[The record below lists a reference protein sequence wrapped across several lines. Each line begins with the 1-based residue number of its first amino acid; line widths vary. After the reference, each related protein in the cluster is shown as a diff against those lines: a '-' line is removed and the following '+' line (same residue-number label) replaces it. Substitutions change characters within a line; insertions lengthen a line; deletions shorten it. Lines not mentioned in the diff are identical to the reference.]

1 VPNYLYLLRATSPL
15 PGHISCRLYRITT
28 PTQPPTPGT
37 AHHVFLRLRSQHAEG
52 PWPLVQC
59 AWFRPAR
66 RLCCARWRGSQCRCV
81 RRDVSHL
88 QLLAYPTCSIDF
100 EETYDGLGDQLDDEA
115 DDLNDDTF
123 GGEQSV
129 GKHFDFAGQTS
140 MVANTL
146 QEEQM
151 VYQARQRVPQYQH
164 PNQQQ
169 QYQRPPVPQAS
180 KPTRSGYESYKDPEY
195 IPQLEARADIWG
207 LKPKQPV
214 AQRQPSPQPAP
225 TRKVMSMEEVEAMM
239 RAQSMGNDPRAT
251 PPVQQQG
258 LPPGFP
264 GYPPPQHY
272 QQQQQFPHGQPPF
285 QGMPGGMPGHQGG
298 MPGQFAPQ
306 ILQRPQ
312 QQQHQMPQPQQ
323 APPRQ
328 QQQIRA
334 ELPDQ
339 PVRSQPPQQ
348 PTILQRQQ
356 RPQSNEPNAQQQQ
369 RQAPPQAQAQGPPT
383 QPRQILQNPNRLSG
397 PGQPIVQAGTQGS
410 QGPRGQAPG
419 HNRGPSF
426 PGMVI
431 THPEQLL
438 QLSEAERAAFLEED
452 AKRAKRNHKIALL
465 AKDNGLMT
473 PQDKNF
479 ITRIQLQQ
487 LMTATGN
494 LDERGPEA
502 AIAED
507 FYYQVFSQIRGA
519 PRQNPQQPASQ
530 FAQTYLFQT
539 NNRFGARRNGR
550 GGDNHM
556 QRMEQQ
562 IQRAVEAAKA
572 RPKARQLVVEGS
584 LGKIA
589 FSNSKTPRPLLNL
602 KRPETND
609 KLPKH
614 PKSSIADRKEALRNI
629 EAVYR
634 TLMQMED
641 HARVMPP
648 PIQENSPPEAIQEHM
663 EWRSKIDALHNKLWL
678 NTRIMEPINPNVPH
692 PFISILSHAKGKKAV
707 PRLFRHINEQ
717 ERITVV
723 TMIVVHLDALSVVGH
738 AIATP
743 EEPLSAA
750 IREEVDLFA
759 QTVTPPIH
767 AHISDSPLNIVVGLL
782 GLVLDRTNLH
792 VVARSKI
799 GLLLLTILIS
809 RAELL
814 KQSAPEMANEWT
826 QWTELYNRL
835 FDVIEPVLPYLF
847 PGSIND
853 TDDMYIWQFLA
864 AMGVGASPE
873 QQQRLVLGVKDRVME
888 TVSVSKA
895 LPAEMASARTANV
908 NLFMRAIGLDV
919 ELLG

>member
-1 VPNYLYLLRATSPL
+1 MSFFGFDTSL
-15 PGHISCRLYRITT
+15 PRDHGHASNA
-28 PTQPPTPGT
+28 PG
-37 AHHVFLRLRSQHAEG
+37 FGQHDAFAALGGGAIEG
-52 PWPLVQC
+52 
-59 AWFRPAR
+59 
-66 RLCCARWRGSQCRCV
+66 
-81 RRDVSHL
+81 DV
-88 QLLAYPTCSIDF
+88 IDF

-123 GGEQSV
+123 GGGPATQQSV

-140 MVANTL
+140 MVSSTL

-151 VYQARQRVPQYQH
+151 LYQAR
-164 PNQQQ
+164 N
-169 QYQRPPVPQAS
+169 QAS
-180 KPTRSGYESYKDPEY
+180 KPNRTGYESYKDPEY

-207 LKPKQPV
+207 LKPKASASQ
-214 AQRQPSPQPAP
+214 QQQQSSPQPAMATQQAP
-225 TRKVMSMEEVEAMM
+225 PSRKVMSMEEVEAMM
-239 RAQSMGNDPRAT
+239 RAQSIGNDPRAT
-251 PPVQQQG
+251 PPVQQ
-258 LPPGFP
+258 
-264 GYPPPQHY
+264 
-272 QQQQQFPHGQPPF
+272 
-285 QGMPGGMPGHQGG
+285 
-298 MPGQFAPQ
+298 

-312 QQQHQMPQPQQ
+312 QQQHSPQV
-323 APPRQ
+323 
-328 QQQIRA
+328 RA
-334 ELPDQ
+334 ELPDH
-339 PVRSQPPQQ
+339 PIRSQPPQQ
-348 PTILQRQQ
+348 PTILQRQ
-356 RPQSNEPNAQQQQ
+356 RPQSNEHVAQQQ
-369 RQAPPQAQAQGPPT
+369 RQGPPQPQAQGPSG
-383 QPRQILQNPNRLSG
+383 QPRHILQNPNRLSG
-397 PGQPIVQAGTQGS
+397 QGQPMVQTGPQAG
-410 QGPRGQAPG
+410 RGQPAA

-494 LDERGPEA
+494 LEERGPEA

-519 PRQNPQQPASQ
+519 PRHNPQQPASQ

-539 NNRFGARRNGR
+539 NNRFGARRQGR

-609 KLPKH
+609 KLPKSH
-614 PKSSIADRKEALRNI
+614 KSSIADRKEALRNI

-634 TLMQMED
+634 SLMQMED
-641 HARVMPP
+641 HERAMPP
-648 PIQENSPPEAIQEHM
+648 PIQEGSPPEAIQAHM
-663 EWRSKIDALHNKLWL
+663 EWRSKIDVLHEQLWS
-678 NTRIMEPINPNVPH
+678 NTKIMEPINPSAPH
-692 PFISILSHAKGKKAV
+692 PFISILSHAKGKKV
-707 PRLFRHINEQ
+707 IPRLFRHINEQ

-743 EEPLSAA
+743 DEPLSAA
-750 IREEVDLFA
+750 IREEVDLFS
-759 QTVTPPIH
+759 QTVMSPIH
-767 AHISDSPLNIVVGLL
+767 AHISDAPLNIVIGLL

-799 GLLLLTILIS
+799 GLTLLTFLIS

-814 KQSAPEMANEWT
+814 KQSAPEMVTDWQ
-826 QWTELYNRL
+826 QWTNLYNRL

-888 TVSVSKA
+888 TVAVSKA
-895 LPAEMASARTANV
+895 LPADMASARTSNV

>member
-1 VPNYLYLLRATSPL
+1 MSFFGFDTNL
-15 PGHISCRLYRITT
+15 PRDRGHASNA
-28 PTQPPTPGT
+28 PG
-37 AHHVFLRLRSQHAEG
+37 FGQHDAFAALG
-52 PWPLVQC
+52 GG
-59 AWFRPAR
+59 AADD
-66 RLCCARWRGSQCRCV
+66 
-81 RRDVSHL
+81 DV
-88 QLLAYPTCSIDF
+88 IDF
-100 EETYDGLGDQLDDEA
+100 EETYDGLGDQLDDDA

-123 GGEQSV
+123 GGGPATQQSV

-140 MVANTL
+140 MVSSTL

-151 VYQARQRVPQYQH
+151 LYQARQKYP
-164 PNQQQ
+164 QQQ
-169 QYQRPPVPQAS
+169 QYQQQQQQPQQYQQRPPVPQAS
-180 KPTRSGYESYKDPEY
+180 KPNRTGYESYKDPEY

-207 LKPKQPV
+207 LKPKQPA
-214 AQRQPSPQPAP
+214 AQRQPSPQPPAASQQPAP
-225 TRKVMSMEEVEAMM
+225 TRKAMSMEEVEAMM
-239 RAQSMGNDPRAT
+239 RAQSIGT
-251 PPVQQQG
+251 PPVQQAP
-258 LPPGFP
+258 PPGFP
-264 GYPPPQHY
+264 GYA
-272 QQQQQFPHGQPPF
+272 QQQQYPQQHFPQQQPQYP
-285 QGMPGGMPGHQGG
+285 GMPAGG

-312 QQQHQMPQPQQ
+312 QQQQPV
-323 APPRQ
+323 RQ
-328 QQQIRA
+328 QQQQQARA

-348 PTILQRQQ
+348 PTILQRQ
-356 RPQSNEPNAQQQQ
+356 RPQSNEPGAQQQ
-369 RQAPPQAQAQGPPT
+369 RQAPSQAQAQGPPT

-397 PGQPIVQAGTQGS
+397 QGQPMVQNPQQGPQAG
-410 QGPRGQAPG
+410 RGIPAG

-494 LDERGPEA
+494 LEERGPEA

-507 FYYQVFSQIRGA
+507 FYYQVFTQIRGA

-539 NNRFGARRNGR
+539 NNRFGNRRQGR

-602 KRPETND
+602 KRTENND
-609 KLPKH
+609 KLPKNH
-614 PKSSIADRKEALRNI
+614 KSSIADRKEALRNI
-629 EAVYR
+629 EAVYK

-641 HARVMPP
+641 HERAMPP
-648 PIQENSPPEAIQEHM
+648 PIQEGSPPEAIQAHM
-663 EWRSKIDALHNKLWL
+663 EWRSKIEALHQQLWL
-678 NTRIMEPINPNVPH
+678 NTKIMEPINPSTPH
-692 PFISILSHAKGKKAV
+692 PFISILSHAKGKKV
-707 PRLFRHINEQ
+707 IPRLFRHINEQ

-750 IREEVDLFA
+750 IREEVDLFS
-759 QTVTPPIH
+759 QTVMSPIH
-767 AHISDSPLNIVVGLL
+767 AHISEAPLNIVIGLL

-792 VVARSKI
+792 VVARSRI
-799 GLLLLTILIS
+799 GLTLLTFLIS

-814 KQSAPEMANEWT
+814 KQSAPEMVTDWQ
-826 QWTELYNRL
+826 QWTGLYNRL

-895 LPAEMASARTANV
+895 LPADMASARTANV

>member
-1 VPNYLYLLRATSPL
+1 MSFFGFDTSL
-15 PGHISCRLYRITT
+15 PRDRGHSSNA
-28 PTQPPTPGT
+28 PG
-37 AHHVFLRLRSQHAEG
+37 FGQHDAFAALG
-52 PWPLVQC
+52 GGAADDNV
-59 AWFRPAR
+59 
-66 RLCCARWRGSQCRCV
+66 
-81 RRDVSHL
+81 
-88 QLLAYPTCSIDF
+88 IDF
-100 EETYDGLGDQLDDEA
+100 EDTYDGLGDQLDDDA
-115 DDLNDDTF
+115 DDHNQDTF
-123 GGEQSV
+123 GDGPATQQSV

-140 MVANTL
+140 LVASTL

-151 VYQARQRVPQYQH
+151 LFHARQKVPQ
-164 PNQQQ
+164 QQQ
-169 QYQRPPVPQAS
+169 QYQQQQQQQQQHYQQRPPVPTAS
-180 KPTRSGYESYKDPEY
+180 KPNRSGYESYKDPEY

-207 LKPKQPV
+207 LKPKQPA
-214 AQRQPSPQPAP
+214 AQRQPSPQPPAAAQQPAP

-239 RAQSMGNDPRAT
+239 RAQSLSNNESRAT
-251 PPVQQQG
+251 PPAQQQP
-258 LPPGFP
+258 LAGFS
-264 GYPPPQHY
+264 GYH
-272 QQQQQFPHGQPPF
+272 QQQYQDQQPQLAQGQPQYP
-285 QGMPGGMPGHQGG
+285 G

-312 QQQHQMPQPQQ
+312 QQ
-323 APPRQ
+323 
-328 QQQIRA
+328 IRA
-334 ELPDQ
+334 ELPGQ
-339 PVRSQPPQQ
+339 PVQSQSPQQ
-348 PTILQRQQ
+348 PTILQRQ
-356 RPQSNEPNAQQQQ
+356 RPQSNDHSV
-369 RQAPPQAQAQGPPT
+369 

-397 PGQPIVQAGTQGS
+397 QGQPMQPGPQGHSVSRS
-410 QGPRGQAPG
+410 QPG
-419 HNRGPSF
+419 VHNRGPSF

-494 LDERGPEA
+494 VEERGPEA

-519 PRQNPQQPASQ
+519 PRHNPHQPASQ

-539 NNRFGARRNGR
+539 NNRFGARRHGR

-572 RPKARQLVVEGS
+572 RPKAKQLVVEGS

-609 KLPKH
+609 KLPKPH
-614 PKSSIADRKEALRNI
+614 RSSIADRKQALRNI
-629 EAVYR
+629 EAIYK

-641 HARVMPP
+641 HERAMPM
-648 PIQENSPPEAIQEHM
+648 PIQENSPPEAIQAHM
-663 EWRSKIDALHNKLWL
+663 EWRSRIETLHEQLWQS
-678 NTRIMEPINPNVPH
+678 TKIMEPINPNTPH
-692 PFISILSHAKGKKAV
+692 PFISILSHAKGKKV
-707 PRLFRHINEQ
+707 IPRLFRHINEQ

-738 AIATP
+738 AVATP
-743 EEPLSAA
+743 DEPLSAA
-750 IREEVDLFA
+750 IREEVDLFS
-759 QTVTPPIH
+759 QTVMSPIH
-767 AHISDSPLNIVVGLL
+767 AHISDAPLNIVIGLL

-792 VVARSKI
+792 VVARSRI
-799 GLLLLTILIS
+799 GLTLLTFLIS

-814 KQSAPEMANEWT
+814 KQSAPEMVTDWQ
-826 QWTELYNRL
+826 QWTGLYNRL

-895 LPAEMASARTANV
+895 LPPDMASARTANV

>member
-1 VPNYLYLLRATSPL
+1 MSFFGFDTSL
-15 PGHISCRLYRITT
+15 PRDHGHASNA
-28 PTQPPTPGT
+28 PG
-37 AHHVFLRLRSQHAEG
+37 FGQHDAFAALGGGAIEG
-52 PWPLVQC
+52 
-59 AWFRPAR
+59 
-66 RLCCARWRGSQCRCV
+66 
-81 RRDVSHL
+81 DV
-88 QLLAYPTCSIDF
+88 IDF

-123 GGEQSV
+123 GGGPATQQSV

-140 MVANTL
+140 MVSSTL

-151 VYQARQRVPQYQH
+151 LYQAR
-164 PNQQQ
+164 N
-169 QYQRPPVPQAS
+169 QAS
-180 KPTRSGYESYKDPEY
+180 KPNRTGYESYKDPEY

-207 LKPKQPV
+207 LKPKASASQ
-214 AQRQPSPQPAP
+214 QQQQSSPQPAMATQQAP
-225 TRKVMSMEEVEAMM
+225 PSRKVMSMEEVEAMM
-239 RAQSMGNDPRAT
+239 RAQS
-251 PPVQQQG
+251 
-258 LPPGFP
+258 
-264 GYPPPQHY
+264 
-272 QQQQQFPHGQPPF
+272 
-285 QGMPGGMPGHQGG
+285 
-298 MPGQFAPQ
+298 
-306 ILQRPQ
+306 I
-312 QQQHQMPQPQQ
+312 
-323 APPRQ
+323 
-328 QQQIRA
+328 A
-334 ELPDQ
+334 ELPDH
-339 PVRSQPPQQ
+339 PIRSQPPQQ
-348 PTILQRQQ
+348 PTILQRQ
-356 RPQSNEPNAQQQQ
+356 RPQSNEHVAQQQ
-369 RQAPPQAQAQGPPT
+369 RQGPPQPQAQGPSG
-383 QPRQILQNPNRLSG
+383 QPRHILQNPNRLSG
-397 PGQPIVQAGTQGS
+397 QGQPMVQTGPQAG
-410 QGPRGQAPG
+410 RGQPAA

-494 LDERGPEA
+494 LEERGPEA

-519 PRQNPQQPASQ
+519 PRHNPQQPASQ

-539 NNRFGARRNGR
+539 NNRFGARRQGR

-609 KLPKH
+609 KLPKSH
-614 PKSSIADRKEALRNI
+614 KSSIADRKEALRNI

-634 TLMQMED
+634 SLMQMED
-641 HARVMPP
+641 HERAMPP
-648 PIQENSPPEAIQEHM
+648 PIQEGSPPEAIQAHM
-663 EWRSKIDALHNKLWL
+663 EWRSKIDVLHEQLWS
-678 NTRIMEPINPNVPH
+678 NTKIMEPINPSAPH
-692 PFISILSHAKGKKAV
+692 PFISILSHAKGKKV
-707 PRLFRHINEQ
+707 IPRLFRHINEQ

-743 EEPLSAA
+743 DEPLSAA
-750 IREEVDLFA
+750 IREEVDLFS
-759 QTVTPPIH
+759 QTVMSPIH
-767 AHISDSPLNIVVGLL
+767 AHISDAPLNIVIGLL

-799 GLLLLTILIS
+799 GLTLLTFLIS

-814 KQSAPEMANEWT
+814 KQSAPEMVTDWQ
-826 QWTELYNRL
+826 QWTNLYNRL

-888 TVSVSKA
+888 TVAVSKA
-895 LPAEMASARTANV
+895 LPADMASARTSNV

>member
-1 VPNYLYLLRATSPL
+1 MRAVASA
-15 PGHISCRLYRITT
+15 HT
-28 PTQPPTPGT
+28 P
-37 AHHVFLRLRSQHAEG
+37 H
-52 PWPLVQC
+52 
-59 AWFRPAR
+59 
-66 RLCCARWRGSQCRCV
+66 
-81 RRDVSHL
+81 
-88 QLLAYPTCSIDF
+88 SIDF
-100 EETYDGLGDQLDDEA
+100 EETYDGLGDQLDDDA

-123 GGEQSV
+123 GGGPATQQSV

-140 MVANTL
+140 MVSNTL

-151 VYQARQRVPQYQH
+151 LYQARQGVPR
-164 PNQQQ
+164 QQQ
-169 QYQRPPVPQAS
+169 QQQQQQQQSYQQQHQQQYQQYQQRPPVPQAS
-180 KPTRSGYESYKDPEY
+180 KPNRSGYESYKDPEY

-207 LKPKQPV
+207 LKPKQPA
-214 AQRQPSPQPAP
+214 AQRQPSPQPPAAPQQPAP

-239 RAQSMGNDPRAT
+239 RAQSMGGDPRAS
-251 PPVQQQG
+251 PQVQHA
-258 LPPGFP
+258 PHPGFP
-264 GYPPPQHY
+264 GYPQQQY
-272 QQQQQFPHGQPPF
+272 QQQPQFPQGQPQYP
-285 QGMPGGMPGHQGG
+285 GMPGGG

-312 QQQHQMPQPQQ
+312 QQQQMMPQ
-323 APPRQ
+323 RQ
-328 QQQIRA
+328 QQQVRA

-348 PTILQRQQ
+348 PTILQRQ
-356 RPQSNEPNAQQQQ
+356 RPQSNEPAAQQQ
-369 RQAPPQAQAQGPPT
+369 RQATPQNQAQGPPT

-397 PGQPIVQAGTQGS
+397 QGQPMQTAP
-410 QGPRGQAPG
+410 QGPPAGRGQPPA
-419 HNRGPSF
+419 HNRVPSF
-426 PGMVI
+426 PII

-494 LDERGPEA
+494 LEEKGPEA

-519 PRQNPQQPASQ
+519 PRHNPQQPASQ

-539 NNRFGARRNGR
+539 NNRFGARRHGR

-614 PKSSIADRKEALRNI
+614 HRSSIADRKEALRNI
-629 EAVYR
+629 EAVYK

-641 HARVMPP
+641 HERIMPM
-648 PIQENSPPEAIQEHM
+648 PIQENSPPEAIQAHM
-663 EWRSKIDALHNKLWL
+663 EWRSRIEALHEQLWL
-678 NTRIMEPINPNVPH
+678 NTKIMEPINP
-692 PFISILSHAKGKKAV
+692 KY
-707 PRLFRHINEQ
+707 
-717 ERITVV
+717 
-723 TMIVVHLDALSVVGH
+723 
-738 AIATP
+738 
-743 EEPLSAA
+743 
-750 IREEVDLFA
+750 
-759 QTVTPPIH
+759 
-767 AHISDSPLNIVVGLL
+767 
-782 GLVLDRTNLH
+782 VLYPQNNY
-792 VVARSKI
+792 SC
-799 GLLLLTILIS
+799 
-809 RAELL
+809 
-814 KQSAPEMANEWT
+814 
-826 QWTELYNRL
+826 
-835 FDVIEPVLPYLF
+835 
-847 PGSIND
+847 
-853 TDDMYIWQFLA
+853 
-864 AMGVGASPE
+864 
-873 QQQRLVLGVKDRVME
+873 
-888 TVSVSKA
+888 
-895 LPAEMASARTANV
+895 
-908 NLFMRAIGLDV
+908 
-919 ELLG
+919 

>member
-1 VPNYLYLLRATSPL
+1 
-15 PGHISCRLYRITT
+15 
-28 PTQPPTPGT
+28 
-37 AHHVFLRLRSQHAEG
+37 
-52 PWPLVQC
+52 
-59 AWFRPAR
+59 
-66 RLCCARWRGSQCRCV
+66 
-81 RRDVSHL
+81 
-88 QLLAYPTCSIDF
+88 
-100 EETYDGLGDQLDDEA
+100 
-115 DDLNDDTF
+115 
-123 GGEQSV
+123 
-129 GKHFDFAGQTS
+129 
-140 MVANTL
+140 
-146 QEEQM
+146 
-151 VYQARQRVPQYQH
+151 
-164 PNQQQ
+164 
-169 QYQRPPVPQAS
+169 
-180 KPTRSGYESYKDPEY
+180 
-195 IPQLEARADIWG
+195 
-207 LKPKQPV
+207 
-214 AQRQPSPQPAP
+214 
-225 TRKVMSMEEVEAMM
+225 
-239 RAQSMGNDPRAT
+239 
-251 PPVQQQG
+251 
-258 LPPGFP
+258 
-264 GYPPPQHY
+264 
-272 QQQQQFPHGQPPF
+272 
-285 QGMPGGMPGHQGG
+285 
-298 MPGQFAPQ
+298 
-306 ILQRPQ
+306 
-312 QQQHQMPQPQQ
+312 
-323 APPRQ
+323 
-328 QQQIRA
+328 
-334 ELPDQ
+334 
-339 PVRSQPPQQ
+339 
-348 PTILQRQQ
+348 
-356 RPQSNEPNAQQQQ
+356 
-369 RQAPPQAQAQGPPT
+369 
-383 QPRQILQNPNRLSG
+383 
-397 PGQPIVQAGTQGS
+397 
-410 QGPRGQAPG
+410 
-419 HNRGPSF
+419 
-426 PGMVI
+426 MVI

-494 LDERGPEA
+494 LEERGPEA

-519 PRQNPQQPASQ
+519 PRHNPQQPASQ

-539 NNRFGARRNGR
+539 NNRFGARRHGR

-572 RPKARQLVVEGS
+572 RPKAKQLVVEGS

-614 PKSSIADRKEALRNI
+614 PRSSIADRKETLRSI
-629 EAVYR
+629 EAVYK

-641 HARVMPP
+641 HERAMPM
-648 PIQENSPPEAIQEHM
+648 PIQENSPPEAIQAHM
-663 EWRSKIDALHNKLWL
+663 EWRSRIEALHEQLWL
-678 NTRIMEPINPNVPH
+678 NTKIMEPINPKYVVRPKQAAPANISSTPH
-692 PFISILSHAKGKKAV
+692 PFISILSHAKGKKVV

-723 TMIVVHLDALSVVGH
+723 TMIVVHLDALSVVGQ

-750 IREEVDLFA
+750 IREEVDLFS
-759 QTVTPPIH
+759 QTVMSPIH
-767 AHISDSPLNIVVGLL
+767 AHISDAPLNIVIGLL

-792 VVARSKI
+792 VVARSRI
-799 GLLLLTILIS
+799 GLTLLTFLIS

-814 KQSAPEMANEWT
+814 KQSAPEMVTDWQ
-826 QWTELYNRL
+826 QWTGLYNRL

-895 LPAEMASARTANV
+895 LPPDMASARTANV

>member
-1 VPNYLYLLRATSPL
+1 MSFFGFDTS
-15 PGHISCRLYRITT
+15 
-28 PTQPPTPGT
+28 
-37 AHHVFLRLRSQHAEG
+37 G
-52 PWPLVQC
+52 P
-59 AWFRPAR
+59 
-66 RLCCARWRGSQCRCV
+66 
-81 RRDVSHL
+81 RDVAHSRNAPGFGQHDAFAGL
-88 QLLAYPTCSIDF
+88 GGGASDDDAIDF
-100 EETYDGLGDQLDDEA
+100 EETYDGLGNQLDDA
-115 DDLNDDTF
+115 DDVLNDDTF
-123 GGEQSV
+123 GSGPATQQSI
-129 GKHFDFAGQTS
+129 GRDFDFAGQTS
-140 MVANTL
+140 KVANTL

-151 VYQARQRVPQYQH
+151 LYQARQRPTQ
-164 PNQQQ
+164 
-169 QYQRPPVPQAS
+169 QRPPVPHAS
-180 KPTRSGYESYKDPEY
+180 KPNRTGYESYQDPEY

-207 LKPKQPV
+207 LKPKQPS
-214 AQRQPSPQPAP
+214 AQKYPERQPSPAAQQPQPA
-225 TRKVMSMEEVEAMM
+225 RKLMSLDEVEAMM
-239 RAQSMGNDPRAT
+239 RSQSIGT
-251 PPVQQQG
+251 PPAHQVPHQG
-258 LPPGFP
+258 LPP
-264 GYPPPQHY
+264 QLHH
-272 QQQQQFPHGQPPF
+272 QQFPQGQIPF
-285 QGMPGGMPGHQGG
+285 PGMPAGG
-298 MPGQFAPQ
+298 PGQFAPQ

-312 QQQHQMPQPQQ
+312 QPQQ
-323 APPRQ
+323 QQQGTPR

-334 ELPDQ
+334 ELPGQ
-339 PVRSQPPQQ
+339 SVQNQPPQH
-348 PTILQRQQ
+348 PTILQRQ
-356 RPQSNEPNAQQQQ
+356 RPQQNESSPQQPLQQ
-369 RQAPPQAQAQGPPT
+369 RQTPQQAQVQAQAQGPPS
-383 QPRQILQNPNRLSG
+383 QPRQILQNPNRLAG
-397 PGQPIVQAGTQGS
+397 QGQPISQPGPQAH
-410 QGPRGQAPG
+410 RGQAPG

-494 LDERGPEA
+494 LDEKGPEA

-539 NNRFGARRNGR
+539 NNRFGARRQGR

-572 RPKARQLVVEGS
+572 RPKAKQLVVEGS

-602 KRPETND
+602 KRPETSD
-609 KLPKH
+609 KHPKH
-614 PKSSIADRKEALRNI
+614 HKSSIADRKEALRNI
-629 EAVYR
+629 ENIYFI
-634 TLMQMED
+634 LMQMED
-641 HARVMPP
+641 HERALPP
-648 PIQENSPPEAIQEHM
+648 PIHENSSPEAIQAHM
-663 EWRSKIDALHNKLWL
+663 EWRSKIETLHKQLWQA
-678 NTRIMEPINPNVPH
+678 TKIMEPINPHGTTAH
-692 PFISILSHAKGKKAV
+692 PFISILAHAKGKKAI
-707 PRLFRHINEQ
+707 PRLFRHIDEQ

-723 TMIVVHLDALSVVGH
+723 TMIVVHLDQLAVVGH

-750 IREEVDLFA
+750 IREEVELFS
-759 QTVTPPIH
+759 QTVTPPLF
-767 AHISDSPLNIVVGLL
+767 AHISESPLNIIIGLL
-782 GLVLDRTNLH
+782 GLLLDRTNLH
-792 VVARSKI
+792 VVTRSKI
-799 GLLLLTILIS
+799 GLTLLTILIS

-814 KQSAPEMANEWT
+814 KQAAPEMSPDWE

-835 FDVIEPVLPYLF
+835 FDTIEPVLPVIF

-873 QQQRLVLGVKDRVME
+873 QQQRLVIGVKDRVME

-895 LPAEMASARTANV
+895 LPADMASARLANV

>member
-1 VPNYLYLLRATSPL
+1 
-15 PGHISCRLYRITT
+15 
-28 PTQPPTPGT
+28 
-37 AHHVFLRLRSQHAEG
+37 
-52 PWPLVQC
+52 
-59 AWFRPAR
+59 
-66 RLCCARWRGSQCRCV
+66 
-81 RRDVSHL
+81 
-88 QLLAYPTCSIDF
+88 
-100 EETYDGLGDQLDDEA
+100 
-115 DDLNDDTF
+115 
-123 GGEQSV
+123 
-129 GKHFDFAGQTS
+129 
-140 MVANTL
+140 
-146 QEEQM
+146 
-151 VYQARQRVPQYQH
+151 
-164 PNQQQ
+164 
-169 QYQRPPVPQAS
+169 
-180 KPTRSGYESYKDPEY
+180 
-195 IPQLEARADIWG
+195 
-207 LKPKQPV
+207 
-214 AQRQPSPQPAP
+214 
-225 TRKVMSMEEVEAMM
+225 MEEVEAMM
-239 RAQSMGNDPRAT
+239 RAQSIGT
-251 PPVQQQG
+251 PPVQHAP
-258 LPPGFP
+258 PPGFP
-264 GYPPPQHY
+264 GYA
-272 QQQQQFPHGQPPF
+272 QQQQYPQQHFPQQQPQYP
-285 QGMPGGMPGHQGG
+285 GMPAGG

-312 QQQHQMPQPQQ
+312 QQQQPV
-323 APPRQ
+323 RQ
-328 QQQIRA
+328 QQQQARA

-348 PTILQRQQ
+348 PTILQRQ
-356 RPQSNEPNAQQQQ
+356 RPQSNEPGAQQQ
-369 RQAPPQAQAQGPPT
+369 RQAPSQAQAQGPPT

-397 PGQPIVQAGTQGS
+397 QGQPMVQNPQQGPQAG
-410 QGPRGQAPG
+410 RGIPAG

-494 LDERGPEA
+494 LEERGPEA

-507 FYYQVFSQIRGA
+507 FYYQVFTQIRGA

-539 NNRFGARRNGR
+539 NNRFGNRRQGR

-602 KRPETND
+602 KRTENND
-609 KLPKH
+609 KLPKNH
-614 PKSSIADRKEALRNI
+614 KSSIADRKEALRNI
-629 EAVYR
+629 EAVYK

-641 HARVMPP
+641 HERAMPP
-648 PIQENSPPEAIQEHM
+648 PIQEGSPPEAIQAHM
-663 EWRSKIDALHNKLWL
+663 EWRSKIEALHQQLWL
-678 NTRIMEPINPNVPH
+678 NTKIMEPINPSTPH
-692 PFISILSHAKGKKAV
+692 PFISILSHAKGKKV
-707 PRLFRHINEQ
+707 IPRLFRHINEQ

-750 IREEVDLFA
+750 IREEVDLFS
-759 QTVTPPIH
+759 QTVMSPIH
-767 AHISDSPLNIVVGLL
+767 AHISEAPLNIVIGLL

-792 VVARSKI
+792 VVARSRI
-799 GLLLLTILIS
+799 GLTLLTFLIS

-814 KQSAPEMANEWT
+814 KQSAPEMVTDWQ
-826 QWTELYNRL
+826 QWTGLYNRL

-895 LPAEMASARTANV
+895 LPADMASARTANV

>member
-1 VPNYLYLLRATSPL
+1 M
-15 PGHISCRLYRITT
+15 I
-28 PTQPPTPGT
+28 
-37 AHHVFLRLRSQHAEG
+37 
-52 PWPLVQC
+52 
-59 AWFRPAR
+59 
-66 RLCCARWRGSQCRCV
+66 
-81 RRDVSHL
+81 
-88 QLLAYPTCSIDF
+88 
-100 EETYDGLGDQLDDEA
+100 
-115 DDLNDDTF
+115 
-123 GGEQSV
+123 
-129 GKHFDFAGQTS
+129 
-140 MVANTL
+140 
-146 QEEQM
+146 
-151 VYQARQRVPQYQH
+151 YQARQKVPQYQH
-164 PNQQQ
+164 QNQQQ
-169 QYQRPPVPQAS
+169 QQQQYQQQYQQQRPPVPQAS
-180 KPTRSGYESYKDPEY
+180 KPNRSGYESYQDPEY

-214 AQRQPSPQPAP
+214 AQRQPSPQPVAAPPQPAP

-239 RAQSMGNDPRAT
+239 RAQTMGNDPRAT

-258 LPPGFP
+258 PPPGFP
-264 GYPPPQHY
+264 GYPAQHQY

-285 QGMPGGMPGHQGG
+285 PGMPSGMPGGMPGGG

-306 ILQRPQ
+306 ILQRPRQQQHPTPQ
-312 QQQHQMPQPQQ
+312 QQQ
-323 APPRQ
+323 APSRQ
-328 QQQIRA
+328 QQQQQQVRA

-397 PGQPIVQAGTQGS
+397 PGQPIAQAGPQGS

-419 HNRGPSF
+419 HNSGPSF

-438 QLSEAERAAFLEED
+438 QLSDAERAAFLEED

-539 NNRFGARRNGR
+539 NNRFGARRHGR

-602 KRPETND
+602 KRPETSD
-609 KLPKH
+609 KLPKL

-629 EAVYR
+629 EAIYR

-641 HARVMPP
+641 HERVMPP
-648 PIQENSPPEAIQEHM
+648 PVQENSPPEAIQAHM
-663 EWRSKIDALHNKLWL
+663 EWRSKIDALHNQLWL

-692 PFISILSHAKGKKAV
+692 PFISILSHAKGKKAI

-723 TMIVVHLDALSVVGH
+723 TMIVVHLDALTVVSH

-743 EEPLSAA
+743 EEPLTAT

-814 KQSAPEMANEWT
+814 KQSAPEMTNEWA
-826 QWTELYNRL
+826 QWTDLYNRL
-835 FDVIEPVLPYLF
+835 FDVVEPVLPFLF

-895 LPAEMASARTANV
+895 LPVEMASARTANV

>member
-1 VPNYLYLLRATSPL
+1 MSFFGFDTSL
-15 PGHISCRLYRITT
+15 PRDHGHASNA
-28 PTQPPTPGT
+28 PG
-37 AHHVFLRLRSQHAEG
+37 FGQHDAFAALGGGAIEG
-52 PWPLVQC
+52 
-59 AWFRPAR
+59 
-66 RLCCARWRGSQCRCV
+66 
-81 RRDVSHL
+81 DV
-88 QLLAYPTCSIDF
+88 IDF

-123 GGEQSV
+123 GGGPATQQSV

-140 MVANTL
+140 MVSSTL

-151 VYQARQRVPQYQH
+151 LYQAR
-164 PNQQQ
+164 N
-169 QYQRPPVPQAS
+169 QAS
-180 KPTRSGYESYKDPEY
+180 KPNRTGYESYKDPEY

-207 LKPKQPV
+207 LKPKASASQ
-214 AQRQPSPQPAP
+214 QQQQSSPQPAMATQQAP
-225 TRKVMSMEEVEAMM
+225 PSRKVMSMEEVEAMM
-239 RAQSMGNDPRAT
+239 RAQSIGNDPRAT
-251 PPVQQQG
+251 PPV
-258 LPPGFP
+258 
-264 GYPPPQHY
+264 
-272 QQQQQFPHGQPPF
+272 
-285 QGMPGGMPGHQGG
+285 
-298 MPGQFAPQ
+298 
-306 ILQRPQ
+306 
-312 QQQHQMPQPQQ
+312 
-323 APPRQ
+323 
-328 QQQIRA
+328 RA
-334 ELPDQ
+334 ELPDH
-339 PVRSQPPQQ
+339 PIRSQPPQQ
-348 PTILQRQQ
+348 PTILQRQ
-356 RPQSNEPNAQQQQ
+356 RPQSNEHVAQQQ
-369 RQAPPQAQAQGPPT
+369 RQGPPQPQAQGPSG
-383 QPRQILQNPNRLSG
+383 QPRHILQNPNRLSG
-397 PGQPIVQAGTQGS
+397 QGQPMVQTGPQAG
-410 QGPRGQAPG
+410 RGQPAA

-494 LDERGPEA
+494 LEERGPEA

-519 PRQNPQQPASQ
+519 PRHNPQQPASQ

-539 NNRFGARRNGR
+539 NNRFGARRQGR

-609 KLPKH
+609 KLPKSH
-614 PKSSIADRKEALRNI
+614 KSSIADRKEALRNI

-634 TLMQMED
+634 SLMQMED
-641 HARVMPP
+641 HERAMPP
-648 PIQENSPPEAIQEHM
+648 PIQEGSPPEAIQAHM
-663 EWRSKIDALHNKLWL
+663 EWRSKIDVLHEQLWS
-678 NTRIMEPINPNVPH
+678 NTKIMEPINPSAPH
-692 PFISILSHAKGKKAV
+692 PFISILSHAKGKKV
-707 PRLFRHINEQ
+707 IPRLFRHINEQ

-743 EEPLSAA
+743 DEPLSAA
-750 IREEVDLFA
+750 IREEVDLFS
-759 QTVTPPIH
+759 QTVMSPIH
-767 AHISDSPLNIVVGLL
+767 AHISDAPLNIVIGLL

-799 GLLLLTILIS
+799 GLTLLTFLIS

-814 KQSAPEMANEWT
+814 KQSAPEMVTDWQ
-826 QWTELYNRL
+826 QWTNLYNRL

-888 TVSVSKA
+888 TVAVSKA
-895 LPAEMASARTANV
+895 LPADMASARTSNV

>member
-1 VPNYLYLLRATSPL
+1 MSFFGFDTSL
-15 PGHISCRLYRITT
+15 PRDGRHSS
-28 PTQPPTPGT
+28 QAPG
-37 AHHVFLRLRSQHAEG
+37 FGQHDAFAALG
-52 PWPLVQC
+52 GG
-59 AWFRPAR
+59 AADD
-66 RLCCARWRGSQCRCV
+66 
-81 RRDVSHL
+81 DV
-88 QLLAYPTCSIDF
+88 IDF
-100 EETYDGLGDQLDDEA
+100 EETYDGLGDQLDDDA

-123 GGEQSV
+123 GGGPATQQSV

-140 MVANTL
+140 KVASTL

-151 VYQARQRVPQYQH
+151 VYQARQKVPQYQYQH
-164 PNQQQ
+164 QHQHQQQ
-169 QYQRPPVPQAS
+169 SQQRPPIPQAS
-180 KPTRSGYESYKDPEY
+180 KPNRTGYESYKDPEY

-207 LKPKQPV
+207 LKPKQPA
-214 AQRQPSPQPAP
+214 AQRQPSPQPAASSQHP
-225 TRKVMSMEEVEAMM
+225 APAKKVMSMEEVEAMM
-239 RAQSMGNDPRAT
+239 RAQTLGT
-251 PPVQQQG
+251 PPVQQG
-258 LPPGFP
+258 APPGFP
-264 GYPPPQHY
+264 GYAPQQQY
-272 QQQQQFPHGQPPF
+272 PQQQQQHQQYPHGQPPYP
-285 QGMPGGMPGHQGG
+285 GMPGGG

-312 QQQHQMPQPQQ
+312 QHQ

-328 QQQIRA
+328 HQQQQVRA

-339 PVRSQPPQQ
+339 PVRSTPPQQ
-348 PTILQRQQ
+348 PTILQRQ
-356 RPQSNEPNAQQQQ
+356 RPQANEHSAQQQ
-369 RQAPPQAQAQGPPT
+369 RQATPQAQAQGPPA

-397 PGQPIVQAGTQGS
+397 QGQPMVQPGS
-410 QGPRGQAPG
+410 QGPRSQAPA

-539 NNRFGARRNGR
+539 NNRFGARRHGR

-602 KRPETND
+602 KRPEAND
-609 KLPKH
+609 KMSKH

-634 TLMQMED
+634 ILMQMED
-641 HARVMPP
+641 HERVMPP
-648 PIQENSPPEAIQEHM
+648 PIQENSPPEAIQAHM
-663 EWRSKIDALHNKLWL
+663 EWRSKIETLHNQLWL
-678 NTRIMEPINPNVPH
+678 NTKIMEPINPSVPH
-692 PFISILSHAKGKKAV
+692 PFISILSHAKGKKV
-707 PRLFRHINEQ
+707 LPRLFRHINEQ

-759 QTVTPPIH
+759 QTVTPPIF
-767 AHISDSPLNIVVGLL
+767 AHISDAPLNIVVGLL
-782 GLVLDRTNLH
+782 GLILDRTNLQI
-792 VVARSKI
+792 VARSKI
-799 GLLLLTILIS
+799 GLMLLTILIS

-814 KQSAPEMANEWT
+814 KQTAPEMTNEWQ

-835 FDVIEPVLPYLF
+835 FDVVEPVLPYLF

-895 LPAEMASARTANV
+895 LPADMASARTANV

>member
-1 VPNYLYLLRATSPL
+1 MSFFGFDTNL
-15 PGHISCRLYRITT
+15 PRDRGHASNA
-28 PTQPPTPGT
+28 PG
-37 AHHVFLRLRSQHAEG
+37 FGQHDAFAALG
-52 PWPLVQC
+52 GG
-59 AWFRPAR
+59 AADD
-66 RLCCARWRGSQCRCV
+66 
-81 RRDVSHL
+81 DV
-88 QLLAYPTCSIDF
+88 IDF
-100 EETYDGLGDQLDDEA
+100 EETYDGLGDQLDDDA

-123 GGEQSV
+123 GGGPATQQSV

-140 MVANTL
+140 MVSSTL

-151 VYQARQRVPQYQH
+151 LYQARQKYP
-164 PNQQQ
+164 QQQ
-169 QYQRPPVPQAS
+169 QYQQQQQQPQQYQQRPPVPQAS
-180 KPTRSGYESYKDPEY
+180 KPNRTGYESYKDPEY

-207 LKPKQPV
+207 LKPKQPA
-214 AQRQPSPQPAP
+214 AQRQPSPQPPAASQQPAP
-225 TRKVMSMEEVEAMM
+225 TRKAMSMEEVEAMM
-239 RAQSMGNDPRAT
+239 RAQSIGT
-251 PPVQQQG
+251 PPVQQAP
-258 LPPGFP
+258 PPGFP
-264 GYPPPQHY
+264 GYA
-272 QQQQQFPHGQPPF
+272 QQQQYPQQHFPQQQPQYP
-285 QGMPGGMPGHQGG
+285 GMPAGG

-312 QQQHQMPQPQQ
+312 QQQQPV
-323 APPRQ
+323 RQ
-328 QQQIRA
+328 QQQQQQQARA

-348 PTILQRQQ
+348 PTILQRQ
-356 RPQSNEPNAQQQQ
+356 RPQSNEPGAQQQ
-369 RQAPPQAQAQGPPT
+369 RQAPSQAQAQGPPT

-397 PGQPIVQAGTQGS
+397 QGQPMVQNPQQGPQAG
-410 QGPRGQAPG
+410 RGIPAG

-494 LDERGPEA
+494 LEERGPEA

-507 FYYQVFSQIRGA
+507 FYYQVFTQIRGA

-539 NNRFGARRNGR
+539 NNRFGNRRQGR

-602 KRPETND
+602 KRTENND
-609 KLPKH
+609 KLPKNH
-614 PKSSIADRKEALRNI
+614 KSSIADRKEALRNI
-629 EAVYR
+629 EAVYK

-641 HARVMPP
+641 HERAMPP
-648 PIQENSPPEAIQEHM
+648 PIQEGSPPEAIQAHM
-663 EWRSKIDALHNKLWL
+663 EWRSKIEALHQQLWL
-678 NTRIMEPINPNVPH
+678 NTKIMEPINPSTPH
-692 PFISILSHAKGKKAV
+692 PFISILSHAKGKKV
-707 PRLFRHINEQ
+707 IPRLFRHINEQ

-750 IREEVDLFA
+750 IREEVDLFS
-759 QTVTPPIH
+759 QTVMSPIH
-767 AHISDSPLNIVVGLL
+767 AHISEAPLNIVIGLL

-792 VVARSKI
+792 VVARSRI
-799 GLLLLTILIS
+799 GLTLLTFLIS

-814 KQSAPEMANEWT
+814 KQSAPEMVTDWQ
-826 QWTELYNRL
+826 QWTGLYNRL

-895 LPAEMASARTANV
+895 LPADMASARTANV

>member
-1 VPNYLYLLRATSPL
+1 MSFFGFDTSL
-15 PGHISCRLYRITT
+15 PRDHGHASNA
-28 PTQPPTPGT
+28 PG
-37 AHHVFLRLRSQHAEG
+37 FGQHDAFAALGGGAIEG
-52 PWPLVQC
+52 
-59 AWFRPAR
+59 
-66 RLCCARWRGSQCRCV
+66 
-81 RRDVSHL
+81 DV
-88 QLLAYPTCSIDF
+88 IDF

-123 GGEQSV
+123 GGGPATQQSV

-140 MVANTL
+140 MVSSTL

-151 VYQARQRVPQYQH
+151 LYQAR
-164 PNQQQ
+164 N
-169 QYQRPPVPQAS
+169 QAS
-180 KPTRSGYESYKDPEY
+180 KPNRTGYESYKDPEY

-207 LKPKQPV
+207 LKPKASASQ
-214 AQRQPSPQPAP
+214 QQQQSSPQPAMATQQAP
-225 TRKVMSMEEVEAMM
+225 PSRKVMSMEEVEAMM
-239 RAQSMGNDPRAT
+239 RAQSIGNDPRAT
-251 PPVQQQG
+251 PP
-258 LPPGFP
+258 
-264 GYPPPQHY
+264 
-272 QQQQQFPHGQPPF
+272 
-285 QGMPGGMPGHQGG
+285 
-298 MPGQFAPQ
+298 

-312 QQQHQMPQPQQ
+312 QQQHSPQV
-323 APPRQ
+323 
-328 QQQIRA
+328 RA
-334 ELPDQ
+334 ELPDH
-339 PVRSQPPQQ
+339 PIRSQPPQQ
-348 PTILQRQQ
+348 PTILQRQ
-356 RPQSNEPNAQQQQ
+356 RPQSNEHVAQQQ
-369 RQAPPQAQAQGPPT
+369 RQGPPQPQAQGPSG
-383 QPRQILQNPNRLSG
+383 QPRHILQNPNRLSG
-397 PGQPIVQAGTQGS
+397 QGQPMVQTGPQAG
-410 QGPRGQAPG
+410 RGQPAA

-494 LDERGPEA
+494 LEERGPEA

-519 PRQNPQQPASQ
+519 PRHNPQQPASQ

-539 NNRFGARRNGR
+539 NNRFGARRQGR

-609 KLPKH
+609 KLPKSH
-614 PKSSIADRKEALRNI
+614 KSSIADRKEALRNI

-634 TLMQMED
+634 SLMQMED
-641 HARVMPP
+641 HERAMPP
-648 PIQENSPPEAIQEHM
+648 PIQEGSPPEAIQAHM
-663 EWRSKIDALHNKLWL
+663 EWRSKIDVLHEQLWS
-678 NTRIMEPINPNVPH
+678 NTKIMEPINPSAPH
-692 PFISILSHAKGKKAV
+692 PFISILSHAKGKKV
-707 PRLFRHINEQ
+707 IPRLFRHINEQ

-743 EEPLSAA
+743 DEPLSAA
-750 IREEVDLFA
+750 IREEVDLFS
-759 QTVTPPIH
+759 QTVMSPIH
-767 AHISDSPLNIVVGLL
+767 AHISDAPLNIVIGLL

-799 GLLLLTILIS
+799 GLTLLTFLIS

-814 KQSAPEMANEWT
+814 KQSAPEMVTDWQ
-826 QWTELYNRL
+826 QWTNLYNRL

-888 TVSVSKA
+888 TVAVSKA
-895 LPAEMASARTANV
+895 LPADMASARTSNV